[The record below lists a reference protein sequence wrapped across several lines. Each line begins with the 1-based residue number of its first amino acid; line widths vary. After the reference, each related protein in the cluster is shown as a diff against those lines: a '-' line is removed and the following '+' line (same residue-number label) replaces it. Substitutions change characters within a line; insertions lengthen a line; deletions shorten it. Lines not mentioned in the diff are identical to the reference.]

1 MSSVHWCRHLRLW
14 HTQHLVVLVESCVLT
29 GREPVIES
37 AVRFGVIQLL
47 LRIVHLVV
55 RTVMHVL
62 IVRICVVGSG
72 NRVSARVEAFTRC
85 LQELHALVV
94 PLNGVRPVVLVPG
107 VSLVV
112 LLLLGDVLQ

>member
-14 HTQHLVVLVESCVLT
+14 HTQHLVVVVASCVLA

-37 AVRFGVIQLL
+37 AVRFCVIQLL
-47 LRIVHLVV
+47 LRIVHMVV
-55 RTVMHVL
+55 RTVIHVL
-62 IVRICVVGSG
+62 IVRISVVGSG
-72 NRVSARVEAFTRC
+72 NRVSAWIEAFTRC